1 MKSQAFLTGRL
12 FLRLCSVKFQ
22 FVWQK
27 QGRNLVKT
35 FTWPGYF
42 KRMLAYVIW
51 LKIPKILRVF
61 AQDVPYSIIK
71 AYLHRNDDLS
81 VSVTETKPI
90 GNAN

>member
-12 FLRLCSVKFQ
+12 FLR
-22 FVWQK
+22 FVALNLNSF
-27 QGRNLVKT
+27 GRNLVKT
-35 FTWPGYF
+35 FPWPGCF

-61 AQDVPYSIIK
+61 AQDVSYGIIK